1 MKHASVIAT
10 VIILVSFSIFT
21 TGEHDHDK
29 GHVPRH
35 GGMVAEV
42 NEVDYE
48 LVAT

>member
-10 VIILVSFSIFT
+10 VIVLVSFSVFAA
-21 TGEHDHDK
+21 GGHDPDK
-29 GHVPRH
+29 DHVPRH